1 MLKPYLQLVRFPAV
15 FSSLSNAFAGWF
27 IGVALATSLAATA
40 FGGSAASVPA
50 LFLGLAAA
58 GLYLWAGM
66 ALNDIAD
73 LAVDRV
79 ERPGRPLPSG
89 AVSVSRAW
97 MLVLGFFA
105 LGLALQWLANP
116 VAAQVGALLVAAIFL
131 YNFVLKGTFLGP
143 VSMGLCRVL
152 NLAGAIALSLPSLA
166 AFARLPAAVYGVLA
180 SLGLYVAL
188 VTWLARDEVQG
199 NSLRRV
205 KVFLVGFAA
214 WFAGWAAYASTV
226 RSWVSVGV
234 LVVMLLHFWLLRH
247 VLAGLRAAPTAPAS
261 TGRAVGGML
270 GTMPATDALAMLAT
284 GVAIPWAL
292 AGLVWMVPG
301 RFLARRFYTT

>member
-1 MLKPYLQLVRFPAV
+1 MLRPYLQLVRIPAV

-27 IGVALATSLAATA
+27 IGGALVTTLPAAL
-40 FGGSAASVPA
+40 GGSPA
-50 LFLGLAAA
+50 PVSALILGMLAA
-58 GLYLWAGM
+58 GLYLLAGM

-73 LAVDRV
+73 LETDRA
-79 ERPGRPLPSG
+79 ERPSRPLPSG
-89 AVSVSRAW
+89 AVSLSRAW
-97 MLVLGFFA
+97 VLVLGFFA
-105 LGLALQWLANP
+105 LGLVLQWLANP
-116 VAAQVGALLVAAIFL
+116 VAAQVGALLITAIFL

-166 AFARLPAAVYGVLA
+166 AFARLPAAAYGVLA
-180 SLGLYVAL
+180 SLGLYVLL

-199 NSLRRV
+199 NSVSRV
-205 KVFLVGFAA
+205 KIFMVGFAA
-214 WFAGWAAYASTV
+214 WFAGWAAYAVTT

-234 LVVMLLHFWLLRH
+234 VVALIVHFWLLKNAI
-247 VLAGLRAAPTAPAS
+247 AGLRAMPTSPAS
-261 TGRAVGGML
+261 TGRTVGGML

-292 AGLVWMVPG
+292 AGLLWMLPG
-301 RFLARRFYTT
+301 RLLARRFYST

>member
-1 MLKPYLQLVRFPAV
+1 MLRPYLQLVRIPAV

-27 IGVALATSLAATA
+27 IGGVVAATA
-40 FGGSAASVPA
+40 FGGAAAPVSA
-50 LFLGLAAA
+50 LILGLLAA
-58 GLYLWAGM
+58 GLYLLAGM

-73 LAVDRV
+73 LEVDRI

-89 AVSVSRAW
+89 KVSVARAW
-97 MLVLGFFA
+97 LLVTGFFA
-105 LGLALQWLANP
+105 LGLALQAIANP

-152 NLAGAIALSLPSLA
+152 NLLGAIALSLPSLGS
-166 AFARLPAAVYGVLA
+166 FAQLPAAVYGALV

-199 NSLRRV
+199 NSTRRV
-205 KVFLVGFAA
+205 KVFMSGFAA
-214 WFAGWAAYASTV
+214 WFAGWAAYATTQ
-226 RSWVSVGV
+226 RSWVSVAVVAV
-234 LVVMLLHFWLLRH
+234 LILHFWLLKNPI
-247 VLAGLRAAPTAPAS
+247 AGLRRMPGSPAT
-261 TGRAVGGML
+261 TGKTVGGML

-292 AGLVWMVPG
+292 TGLLWMLPG
-301 RFLARRFYTT
+301 KWLARRFYST